1 MHHQYQSTTRESKQ
15 EENRESR
22 GRRERAEIETEQI

>member
-1 MHHQYQSTTRESKQ
+1 MHHQYQSTRESKQ
-15 EENRESR
+15 DENRESR